1 VLAVALLANRLHR
14 LGDETRRARV
24 LVLGWL
30 FFTLGP
36 LALFLIVPTAQLP
49 AMCSSIGIV
58 VVWSV
63 AAYALAQPSVDVAPS
78 PLAAQARV
86 TPRQR
91 VPAWTERS

>member
-1 VLAVALLANRLHR
+1 VALLANRLHAF
-14 LGDETRRARV
+14 GDETRRARV
-24 LVLGWL
+24 LALGWL

-36 LALFLIVPTAQLP
+36 LALFLIVPTAELP

-63 AAYALAQPSVDVAPS
+63 AAYALAQPSVEVDPT

-86 TPRQR
+86 TPPSQVR
-91 VPAWTERS
+91 VWPERS